1 MVTVQARIAGG
12 RRSLAPDIHVPI
24 GDLTGSGGSPL
35 TLRDLIGTI
44 VRREVDAF
52 RTRQRDGQ
60 LVRALSATE
69 IQIGAEGGAIRSGGV
84 EAAPQEVDEGSAVA
98 TALEAFEDGL
108 YYAFVDRTQVSGL
121 DEQVFVAEDS
131 TVVFLRLVPLAGG

>member
-12 RRSLAPDIHVPI
+12 RRSLRPIHLPI

-84 EAAPQEVDEGSAVA
+84 EAAPQEVDERAAVA
-98 TALEAFEDGL
+98 AALEAFEDGSL
-108 YYAFVDRTQVSGL
+108 
-121 DEQVFVAEDS
+121 
-131 TVVFLRLVPLAGG
+131 LRVH